1 MIWDVSL
8 GVVEDRAA
16 ESDLVSDVLF
26 YTISCLIAK
35 RDIPAVKR
43 WGEALSAVK
52 LKSASIAHLYMKL
65 GRDTVDIGDKLSFA
79 ITAAAMGNQEAKRM
93 AQAGLLERLR
103 FVNSIRF

>member
-1 MIWDVSL
+1 MGLVI

-16 ESDLVSDVLF
+16 ESDLISDVLF
-26 YTISCLIAK
+26 NAISCLIAK
-35 RDIPAVKR
+35 RDILAVKR

-52 LKSASIAHLYMKL
+52 FKSASIAHLYMEL
-65 GRDTVDIGDKLSFA
+65 GRDKVDIGDKLSFA